1 MKKQR
6 VRVKPTGKQ
15 RRAAKAAEA
24 IEQEELSRRGLLL
37 KLRNYGLAAAVLG
50 GGGYIAVAKV
60 QDAMAE
66 EDLSRIGDGIPTVVQ
81 IHDPQ
86 CSQCL
91 ALQREA
97 RAAMSEFGDG
107 EIKYVVANIRQ
118 SSGRAFAAKHGVA
131 HVTLMIFDGD
141 GERKLTLRGQNSRAR
156 LSAIFRRHTLKAPT
170 PTPKP
175 APVEAEPSIPA
186 TS

>member
-37 KLRNYGLAAAVLG
+37 KLRNGLAAAVLS

>member
-15 RRAAKAAEA
+15 RRAAKAAEPV
-24 IEQEELSRRGLLL
+24 EQKGLRRRNLLL
-37 KLRNYGLAAAVLG
+37 KLRNYSLAAAVLG

-66 EDLSRIGDGIPTVVQ
+66 VDLSRIGDGIPTVVQ

-118 SSGRAFAAKHGVA
+118 SGVR
-131 HVTLMIFDGD
+131 
-141 GERKLTLRGQNSRAR
+141 GEAW
-156 LSAIFRRHTLKAPT
+156 RRTCHADDF
-170 PTPKP
+170 
-175 APVEAEPSIPA
+175 
-186 TS
+186 